1 MVWTGPG
8 KGHAPYEGVMSQLAK
23 LTGHAALRAI
33 AWTLT
38 AAGIAGCVVPG
49 ESAFAVKPVPVA
61 PPSFSEIAQPVAT
74 ETPEQSIRPGQ
85 NGATDASRRELTFP
99 ETNDLPPPQGN
110 TSRNSGEDREAAVR
124 L

>member
-1 MVWTGPG
+1 MAQPTKPTGR
-8 KGHAPYEGVMSQLAK
+8 
-23 LTGHAALRAI
+23 AALRAI
-33 AWTLT
+33 ACILSIV
-38 AAGIAGCVVPG
+38 GIGGGLAGCVVPG
-49 ESAFAVKPVPVA
+49 ESTFAVKPVPVA